1 MYFSAEVIM
10 DFIASYLW
18 SFSRIA
24 AMIMVMV
31 AIGSGTVPTRVRL
44 FFALSVTFFALPVLP
59 PPPDI
64 ELFSFTSFFVVLQ
77 QILIG
82 VAMGTISIFVVQT
95 FVIAGQIIAM
105 QTSLGFASMAD
116 PLNGEVSP
124 VVGQFYVLLVTLLF
138 LSVDGHLL
146 MIKMILSSFETL
158 PISQQGLL
166 ALDYYAIAGWIS
178 TMFHAALAF
187 SIASMVAMLLVNL
200 AFGIMTKAAPQLN
213 IFSLGF
219 SISMVFGLFVLWIT
233 LLNVPLHFEQQW
245 IKGITTMCEIVDN
258 PCAVKPSSP

>member
-1 MYFSAEVIM
+1 MAFSAEVIM
-10 DFIASYLW
+10 DFIASYIW

-24 AMIMVMV
+24 AMMMVMV
-31 AIGSGTVPTRVRL
+31 AIGSNTVPTRIRL

-64 ELFSFTSFFVVLQ
+64 ELFSFTSFIVVMQ

-82 VAMGTISIFVVQT
+82 VAIGTISVFVVQT
-95 FVIAGQIIAM
+95 FVIAGQMIAM

-116 PLNGEVSP
+116 PMNGQASP
-124 VVGQFYVLLVTLLF
+124 VVGQFYVLLVMLLF
-138 LSVDGHLL
+138 LAVDGHLL
-146 MIKMILSSFETL
+146 MIKMILNSFETL

-166 ALDYYAIAGWIS
+166 AIDYYRLAGWFSI
-178 TMFHAALAF
+178 MFHAALAF
-187 SIASMVAMLLVNL
+187 SLASMVAMLLVNL

-233 LLNVPLHFEQQW
+233 LVNVPLHFEDQW
-245 IKGITTMCEIVDN
+245 IQGVTDMCEILNN
-258 PCAVKPSSP
+258 PCAAKP